1 MSIHFKELKMKK
13 NIFAGFIV
21 LLSISS
27 TLEARPWTRH
37 HIDWV
42 SPLIVAGSIGYL
54 LPRERVYYVERPTV
68 IYTSS
73 TTSMVSDSSLYG
85 STQYEETWVYFEDCD
100 CERKVLIR
108 H

>member
-1 MSIHFKELKMKK
+1 MKK
-13 NIFAGFIV
+13 YISVAFIA
-21 LLSISS
+21 LLFISS
-27 TLEARPWTRH
+27 TLEARPWARH

-68 IYTSS
+68 IYTSP
-73 TTSMVSDSSLYG
+73 TTSMVSDLSSYA
-85 STQYEETWVYFEDCD
+85 SPQYEETWVYFEDCD

-108 H
+108 R

>member
-1 MSIHFKELKMKK
+1 MKK
-13 NIFAGFIV
+13 YISVGFIT

-27 TLEARPWTRH
+27 TLEARPWSRH

-68 IYTSS
+68 IYTSPAI
-73 TTSMVSDSSLYG
+73 SMVSDSSLYD
-85 STQYEETWVYFEDCD
+85 STQYEETWGVNLQRDFSSHA
-100 CERKVLIR
+100 L
-108 H
+108 